1 MNEVRHSAGLGLGYT
16 QRVVF
21 ISSADKNAVPRSDV
35 DVLSENIQ
43 DSLAKASSSLEALR
57 MLLAEPQLDEKKS
70 RKKSKRR

>member
-1 MNEVRHSAGLGLGYT
+1 MNEVRHSAGFGLGYT